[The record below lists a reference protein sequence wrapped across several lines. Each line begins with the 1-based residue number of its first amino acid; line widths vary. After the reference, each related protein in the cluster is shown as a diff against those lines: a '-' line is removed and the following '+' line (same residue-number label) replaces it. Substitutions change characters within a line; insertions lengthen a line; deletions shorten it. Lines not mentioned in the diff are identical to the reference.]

1 MEVAKRL
8 LHSEILRMR
17 TKFAWVPADGANT
30 QEIANAARSLWRDVD
45 AALSP
50 IVGQRGVDA
59 LFKRSLYLRH
69 SDYPWLASVYA
80 DSFFRNDFA
89 ALQTA
94 LLLQTSATAAA
105 ANSALL
111 QTFYELLAKLI
122 GDSLTEQL
130 LVSVLD
136 NPHSGPAVKEA
147 SP

>member
-1 MEVAKRL
+1 M
-8 LHSEILRMR
+8 
-17 TKFAWVPADGANT
+17 PADGANI
-30 QEIANAARSLWRDVD
+30 QEIAHAARSLWHDVD

-50 IVGQRGVDA
+50 IIGQRGVDA

-69 SDYPWLASVYA
+69 SEYPWLASVYA

-111 QTFYELLAKLI
+111 QTFYDLLAKLI

-130 LVSVLD
+130 LRSVFD
-136 NPHSGPAVKEA
+136 HPYSGPTVQEI